1 MFSSKE
7 KKEFKPGFY
16 PKPKTNRK
24 INNKTFKNKKLIN
37 IPTDFIKYHQKRNE
51 KLPNAWAGWVIFFS
65 VLFSSRVSQFFHFF
79 SKNNNS

>member
-16 PKPKTNRK
+16 PQPKTNRK

-37 IPTDFIKYHQKRNE
+37 IPTDFI
-51 KLPNAWAGWVIFFS
+51 
-65 VLFSSRVSQFFHFF
+65 
-79 SKNNNS
+79 